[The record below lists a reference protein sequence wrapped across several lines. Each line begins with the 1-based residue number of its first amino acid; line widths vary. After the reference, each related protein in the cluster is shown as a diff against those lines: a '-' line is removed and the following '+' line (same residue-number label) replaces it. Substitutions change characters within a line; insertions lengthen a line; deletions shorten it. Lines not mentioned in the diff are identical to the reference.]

1 MGESGEVGSSFNAIW
16 SSLDLHLR
24 NKGEYDKYKIN
35 HCRREGDKGGRKRG
49 RVREKETRDKDYK
62 KIDR

>member
-35 HCRREGDKGGRKRG
+35 HCRREGGQRREEEREGRRKKRQG
-49 RVREKETRDKDYK
+49 IKIIK
-62 KIDR
+62 K